1 MADPREVIASL
12 RAVGKPDQLRRML
25 DCIGQAV
32 KNAAVAAARAKGGR
46 RFWQDVANSVASRQ
60 VGDTVIVG
68 ATHVA
73 ARFKQFGGLISAPG
87 RGPGSLHRKALAIPL
102 DAARKHRGWNA
113 RDFETHGWELFK
125 LPKGGGDRSVLM
137 GRDTN
142 KRKPVVVPLFAL
154 RRAVTQKPDPW
165 FPAGDALNRAA
176 AKGMHLYR
184 TTYGAADHLA

>member
-1 MADPREVIASL
+1 MAEPREVIARL
-12 RAVGKPDQLRRML
+12 RAVGNPGQLRQML
-25 DCIGQAV
+25 ACIGQAV
-32 KNAAVAAARAKGGR
+32 QNAAVAAARAKGGR
-46 RFWQDVANSVASRQ
+46 RFWQDVANSVTRRQ
-60 VGDTVIVG
+60 VGDAVIVG

-102 DAARKHRGWNA
+102 DAASQHRGWNA

-137 GRDTN
+137 GRKG

-176 AKGMHLYR
+176 AKGMRLYR
-184 TTYGAADHLA
+184 ATYGAADHLA

>member
-1 MADPREVIASL
+1 MAEPREVIARL
-12 RAVGKPDQLRRML
+12 RAVGKPDRMRQML
-25 DCIGQAV
+25 ACIGQAV

-60 VGDTVIVG
+60 VGDAVIVG

-102 DAARKHRGWNA
+102 EAAREHRGWNA
-113 RDFETHGWELFK
+113 EDFRTHGWELFK

-154 RRAVTQKPDPW
+154 RKSVTQKPDPW
-165 FPAGDALNRAA
+165 FPAGDALSRAA
-176 AKGMHLYR
+176 AEGMRLYR
-184 TTYGAADHLA
+184 KNYGQGGIA